1 MTIAAFSASYA
12 EAREKFLAAATAA
25 GAALEAYD
33 NPNRG
38 PDGGSLATDTA
49 WLGPD
54 DARRVLVLISGT
66 HGVEGFCG
74 SGIQVDWLCRSGAL
88 PADTAVLLIHAM
100 NPHGFAWLRRVTEE
114 GCDLNRNH
122 VDHGKPYPENPGYDD
137 IADDLLPPS
146 LTGPEGQAA
155 DARLLAYRE
164 KVGELAYYRAV
175 ASGQFRHPDGL
186 FFGGGG
192 PAWANRTLHRIIDA
206 RLRGRSDIGVIDFH
220 TGLGPFGY
228 GEMITDYDPDG
239 DGAARVRAF
248 WGDSATEMRKG
259 QTVAQ
264 VTDGA
269 THYGFM
275 RALPD
280 TRVTFGTLE
289 FGTYDRLAGQ
299 RTLRADHWL
308 HKYGDPL
315 GPEARPIKAAI
326 RRQYYPDTPDWKEAV
341 LFRGDQAVRMAL
353 AALRGASAPRG
364 EPTSLPYQGRYN
376 GDAR

>member
-1 MTIAAFSASYA
+1 MTIASFSATYA
-12 EAREKFLAAATAA
+12 EAREKFLKAATLA
-25 GAALEAYD
+25 GAGLRAYD

-38 PDGGSLATDTA
+38 PDGGSLSTDTA

-54 DARRVLVLISGT
+54 DAARVLVLISGT

-74 SGIQVDWLCRSGAL
+74 SGIQVDWLGAVPAL

-122 VDHGKPYPENPGYDD
+122 VDHARPYPGNPGYDA
-137 IADDLLPPS
+137 IAADLLPPS
-146 LTGPEGQAA
+146 LTGPEGEAA
-155 DARLLAYRE
+155 DARLQAYRAE
-164 KVGELAYYRAV
+164 VGELAYYRAV

-192 PAWANRTLHRIIDA
+192 PAWSNRTLHRVINE
-206 RLRGRSDIGVIDFH
+206 RLRGRRDIGVIDFH

-228 GEMITDYDPDG
+228 GEMITDYDPDSAG
-239 DGAARVRAF
+239 TSRVRAF
-248 WGDSATEMRKG
+248 WGDSVMEMRKG

-264 VTDGA
+264 VADGA
-269 THYGFM
+269 THHGFM

-280 TRVTFGTLE
+280 ARVTFGTLE

-299 RTLRADHWL
+299 RALRADHWL

-315 GPEARPIKAAI
+315 GAEAAPIKAAL
-326 RRQYYPDTPDWKEAV
+326 RRQYYPDTPDWKEAI
-341 LFRGDQAVRMAL
+341 LFRGHQAVRMAL
-353 AALRGASAPRG
+353 AGLGGIGAPRG
-364 EPTSLPYQGRYN
+364 EPTSVPYEGRYS